1 MNILDQRVE
10 TGYTIPIYIEASWDG
25 GYSIIDYNITIFLK
39 DDIDGEGWVCGVVD
53 SDPDTMRINHGINF
67 KLLGVNTILD
77 KIIVDGITYGSHVG
91 IRWTNTY
98 ENCVS
103 FVSRAD
109 LNYSNLELAIFKA
122 NNGKGEAVDFT
133 LPFDFPNNIDT
144 QTITFDIIQADNQE
158 TDYFTDPI
166 IWHLTDL
173 KVDTPELREVVL
185 DLKKEMILE
194 ETEGKGFTK
203 GYIGMQDI
211 AQMAKKFYIGL
222 DNKAASVAKVYIG
235 DMNGK
240 ARLFFSNE
248 GGSGGTILYP
258 ELYLFDSSYDYNI
271 GSWVPVIS
279 GCNMDLWK
287 EYYGHC
293 FAYFPQSIN
302 GVKNYKSGY
311 YSSW

>member
-1 MNILDQRVE
+1 MNILDQRIE
-10 TGYTIPIYIEASWDG
+10 TGYTIPIYIEAFWDG

-53 SDPDTMRINHGINF
+53 SDSDAMRINHGINF

-77 KIIVDGITYGSHVG
+77 KVIVDGITYGSHVG
-91 IRWTNTY
+91 VRWTNTY
-98 ENCVS
+98 ENCASTVT
-103 FVSRAD
+103 RAD
-109 LNYSNLELAIFKA
+109 LNYSNLELTIFKA

-133 LPFDFPNNIDT
+133 LPFYFPNNIDI
-144 QTITFDIIQADNQE
+144 QTITFDIVHAE
-158 TDYFTDPI
+158 AEEREFFTDPI
-166 IWHLTDL
+166 IWKLSDLTTSTPKL
-173 KVDTPELREVVL
+173 KQVVQ

-194 ETEGKGFTK
+194 ETGGKGFTK

-211 AQMAKKFYIGL
+211 ARMAKKFYIGL

-248 GGSGGTILYP
+248 GGKGEIDLNLD
-258 ELYLFDSSYDYNI
+258 LYLYNYYKSI
-271 GSWVPVIS
+271 Y
-279 GCNMDLWK
+279 GCDLKKWE

-293 FAYFPQSIN
+293 FIYFPDI
-302 GVKNYKSGY
+302 GKDYYNY
-311 YSSW
+311 